1 MEFSLIYAAAKQCQV
16 GNATPGPVVGRHG
29 ASLSEQQMQIVLALP
44 GIGPVTARAVCARF
58 HSLHELLPLMPPHWQ
73 RSPVSRQ
80 REPRP
85 WNSCCAPPCPPQTI
99 AAREKHE

>member
-16 GNATPGPVVGRHG
+16 GYATPGPVVGRHG

-58 HSLHELLPLMPPHWQ
+58 HSLHELLTADAATLATVPGV
-73 RSPVSRQ
+73 SPARAAALEQ
-80 REPRP
+80 LL
-85 WNSCCAPPCPPQTI
+85 CAALPTSDYSS
-99 AAREKHE
+99 AGEA